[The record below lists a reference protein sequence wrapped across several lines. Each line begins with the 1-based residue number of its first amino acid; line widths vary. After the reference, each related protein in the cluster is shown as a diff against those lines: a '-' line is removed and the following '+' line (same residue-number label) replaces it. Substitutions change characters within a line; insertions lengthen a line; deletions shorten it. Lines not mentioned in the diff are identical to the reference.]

1 MQMYL
6 GYIRN
11 YNRSTANFYMESKR
25 IIFVVDVLKAI
36 SDNRSLE
43 LFKLYIALTKP
54 DADILISKT
63 KLTRKQYYSRISSL
77 MNTGLIKRKNGKHT
91 TSEFGKVIYHITLA
105 TIENAVNNYCK
116 LKAIDSLKM
125 SKDFPAEEYKKL
137 INSFI
142 DDDEIIKAILDSDN
156 SFDSQPYAYAIQQ
169 QKHSHQVK
177 AELLAY

>member
-1 MQMYL
+1 
-6 GYIRN
+6 
-11 YNRSTANFYMESKR
+11 MESKR
-25 IIFVVDVLKAI
+25 IIFVADVLKAI
-36 SDNRSLE
+36 SDKWSLE
-43 LFKLYIALTKP
+43 LFRIVALTKP

-156 SFDSQPYAYAIQQ
+156 SFDSLKWGP
-169 QKHSHQVK
+169 
-177 AELLAY
+177 